1 MSFQRV
7 GANARL
13 SSRAAYAEPM
23 SRTMPRFDFRV
34 EFAQATDVGLVRQ
47 TNEDALLANP
57 DSALFGIADGM
68 GGHAGGEVAARTAL
82 DAAQRWLTRSEATE
96 VLEGYVADPSLDRR
110 RAIFALLRGAA
121 EAANQAVIDEA
132 SRKSQLTGMGTT
144 LDLALLVRNRAFVA
158 HVGDSRVYLVRPTT
172 MLQLTQD
179 HVLQEP
185 HNGHR
190 GAGGRR
196 APVPLVNAVGMRS
209 SLSCDTVF
217 VDLSRGDR
225 LLLCTD
231 GVHGALETEA
241 SLARMCSKGTP
252 AEINALLLAQAR
264 KDGGRDNASALVIEV
279 CERFVKRPA
288 DDGIAAQELTA
299 LEGCAL
305 LVGLP
310 PSAVLAA
317 LAAGVEVEVAAG
329 EKIQREV
336 TSDLVAYIV
345 VDGLVELADGR
356 RLGPPGLLFA
366 ESLVGV
372 KHERSLPTVLSPHA
386 RLIRIRQDD
395 FAEVCHHDPPLAAR
409 LYRRLARYLASLT
422 A

>member
-1 MSFQRV
+1 
-7 GANARL
+7 
-13 SSRAAYAEPM
+13 M

-34 EFAQATDVGLVRQ
+34 EFAEATDVGLVRRV
-47 TNEDALLANP
+47 NEDALLVSP

-68 GGHAGGEVAARTAL
+68 GGHAGGEVAARIAL
-82 DAAQRWLTRSEATE
+82 EAAQRALTRPDVGE

-110 RAIFALLRGAA
+110 RAVFALLRGAA
-121 EAANQAVIDEA
+121 EAANQAVTDEA
-132 SRKSQLTGMGTT
+132 SRVSELLGMGTT
-144 LDLALLVRNRAFVA
+144 LDLALLVRNRAFIA
-158 HVGDSRVYLVRPTT
+158 HVGDSRAYLVRPTA

-179 HVLQEP
+179 HVLHEP
-185 HNGHR
+185 RNGR
-190 GAGGRR
+190 SAAARR
-196 APVPLVNAVGMRS
+196 APAPLVNAVGMRS
-209 SLSCDTVF
+209 SLVCDTLF
-217 VDLSRGDR
+217 VDLARGDR

-231 GVHGALETEA
+231 GVHGALEGEA
-241 SLARMCSKGTP
+241 LLARLCSKGTP
-252 AEINALLLAQAR
+252 AEIAAQLLAQAR
-264 KDGGRDNASALVIEV
+264 KDGGRDNASAVVIEV

-288 DDGIAAQELTA
+288 DAGLAAQDLTA
-299 LEGCAL
+299 LEACAL

-317 LAAGVEVEVAAG
+317 LAAGVEVEVVAG
-329 EKIQREV
+329 EKIPRAV

-372 KHERSLPTVLSPHA
+372 SQERPLPTVLSPHA

-395 FAEVCHHDPPLAAR
+395 FTEVCRHDPPLAAR
-409 LYRRLARYLASLT
+409 LYRRLARYLASLN

>member
-1 MSFQRV
+1 
-7 GANARL
+7 
-13 SSRAAYAEPM
+13 M

-34 EFAQATDVGLVRQ
+34 EFAEATDVGLVRKV
-47 TNEDALLANP
+47 NEDALLASP
-57 DSALFGIADGM
+57 DCALFGIADGM
-68 GGHAGGEVAARTAL
+68 GGHAGGEVAARLAL
-82 DAAQRWLTRSEATE
+82 DAAHRALTKPDVGE

-110 RAIFALLRGAA
+110 RALFSLLRGAA

-132 SRKSQLTGMGTT
+132 SRVNDLLGMGTT
-144 LDLALLVRNRAFVA
+144 LDLALLVRNRAFIA

-179 HVLQEP
+179 HVLHEP
-185 HNGHR
+185 HNR
-190 GAGGRR
+190 GAAARR
-196 APVPLVNAVGMRS
+196 APAPLVNAIGMRPT
-209 SLSCDTVF
+209 LVCDTVF
-217 VDLSRGDR
+217 VDLARGDR

-231 GVHGALETEA
+231 GVHGALEGEA
-241 SLARMCSKGTP
+241 SLARLCSKGTP
-252 AEINALLLAQAR
+252 AEIGALLLAQAR
-264 KDGGRDNASALVIEV
+264 KDGGRDNASALIIEV

-288 DDGIAAQELTA
+288 DAGLAAQDLTA
-299 LEGCAL
+299 LEACAL

-317 LAAGVEVEVAAG
+317 LAAGVEVEVVAG
-329 EKIQREV
+329 EKIPREI

-366 ESLVGV
+366 ESLVSV
-372 KHERSLPTVLSPHA
+372 KQERPLPTVLSPHA

-395 FAEVCHHDPPLAAR
+395 FAEVCRHDPPLAAR
-409 LYRRLARYLASLT
+409 LYRRLARYLASLN